1 MGDSRSTKGRKKS
14 AHEVG
19 LSRQK
24 FKCAV
29 EDCTHMF
36 RSDRLK
42 EHYTRQVIWTEKGHN
57 DPAPLYSHA
66 FRSSTNELK
75 RSHTKYSLDNG
86 YTRSK
91 MPKYIVVELPSKSSL
106 FYSFPARYDVA
117 EERSC
122 LPASF

>member
-57 DPAPLYSHA
+57 DPAPTVQSCFLIVNKRIEKESHEI
-66 FRSSTNELK
+66 FSRQWV
-75 RSHTKYSLDNG
+75 H
-86 YTRSK
+86 
-91 MPKYIVVELPSKSSL
+91 
-106 FYSFPARYDVA
+106 
-117 EERSC
+117 
-122 LPASF
+122 